1 MSKKELLVLV
11 VFCFAV
17 CAVRTMAGS
26 GITTTYIN
34 INNQGSSAW
43 YDLQAATGLT
53 DFNNYD
59 FGSFTSSDTFSIS
72 GSEVNIWK
80 NGDDEIYAANV
91 YYRIY
96 LQSGGTP
103 GFTSGPITW
112 TASAT
117 YVDAGGITYS
127 TAGDEKWAQL
137 GSAVN
142 ILNGL
147 AQSGTYVI
155 EVRNTA
161 SGWLAGNH
169 GFTWTLDA
177 SNGGANYSATFEY
190 TADEPSAVPEPAAMG
205 LFVVGFGLVFL
216 ARQRRLHA

>member
-1 MSKKELLVLV
+1 
-11 VFCFAV
+11 
-17 CAVRTMAGS
+17 MAAS
-26 GITTTYIN
+26 GISTTYVN
-34 INNQGSSAW
+34 INNKGSAAW
-43 YDLQAATGLT
+43 YDLQAATGLN

-59 FGSFTSSDTFSIS
+59 FGSFTSGDTFSIS

-80 NGDDEIYAANV
+80 NGDDDIYAANV

-112 TASAT
+112 TANAT

-127 TAGDEKWAQL
+127 TSGDQKWAQL
-137 GSAVN
+137 GSTVN
-142 ILNGL
+142 LLSGL

-155 EVRNTA
+155 EVYNTA
-161 SGWLAGNH
+161 SGYLTYDH
-169 GFTWTLDA
+169 GTTWTLYA
-177 SNGGANYSATFEY
+177 NNGGSNYKATFEY
-190 TADEPSAVPEPAAMG
+190 AADEPSSVPEPAAMG